1 MYARLISLCF
11 NEDVSHDR
19 AHDLNRRLV
28 EEFRGVDGFSGFTF
42 LLMSTARRGMTL
54 TYWDDAD
61 SASKAGERILP
72 MIMDEMRDLLIEPP
86 EIAGYEVIDRE
97 MIE

>member
-28 EEFRGVDGFSGFTF
+28 EEFRAVDGFSGYTF
-42 LLMSTARRGMTL
+42 LLMPTARRGMTL

-61 SASKAGERILP
+61 SASKAGEQILP

-86 EIAGYEVIDRE
+86 EITGYEVIDRE
-97 MIE
+97 MGE